1 MTASNA
7 DIDALLERVFRKE
20 TLSEREITGVCDHV
34 KEILKRESNMQL
46 VTAPVVVVGDIH
58 GQFYD
63 LLELFHIAGRPP
75 HTNYLFWATT
85 WTGAT
90 TRSSA
95 RR

>member
-75 HTNYLFWATT
+75 HTNYLFLGDYVDRGHYSLECA
-85 WTGAT
+85 
-90 TRSSA
+90 
-95 RR
+95 

>member
-46 VTAPVVVVGDIH
+46 VTAPVVGFTSAQTFA
-58 GQFYD
+58 G
-63 LLELFHIAGRPP
+63 IAAPLVK
-75 HTNYLFWATT
+75 TAALIV
-85 WTGAT
+85 
-90 TRSSA
+90 
-95 RR
+95 